1 MKGLELKVNL
11 LRWIVDNNT
20 IYFSA
25 VAIMYSDE
33 LIIIYLKSFVS
44 CSKYTL
50 SFDNFLKMNN
60 TEILN
65 QIFIREDMIQC

>member
-11 LRWIVDNNT
+11 LRWILDNNT

-33 LIIIYLKSFVS
+33 LIIIYLRSPVS
-44 CSKYTL
+44 CLKCTF
-50 SFDNFLKMNN
+50 SFDNFLKINN

-65 QIFIREDMIQC
+65 QIFIREDMI